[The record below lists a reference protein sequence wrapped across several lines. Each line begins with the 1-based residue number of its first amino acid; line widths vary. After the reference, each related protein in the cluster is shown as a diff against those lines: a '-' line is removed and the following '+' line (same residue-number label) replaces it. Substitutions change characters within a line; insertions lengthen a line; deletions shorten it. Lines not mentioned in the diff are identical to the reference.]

1 MSFNSNISS
10 RVKRQTR
17 CSGPNENILGGT
29 AGICSSITT
38 PPTHTS
44 SSVGYASAS
53 E

>member
-1 MSFNSNISS
+1 MINKIQQTNKL
-10 RVKRQTR
+10 RV
-17 CSGPNENILGGT
+17 PNENILGGT